1 MKLLADE
8 GVVALGIELG
18 ISQHAA
24 HRRSMCMGLSDQ
36 CRADWNKMSC
46 LSRSTTDGWPRL
58 SRASRFDLTLGH
70 DSAMR
75 TSRRY
80 GMRERPINSYGL
92 ELAPTRGTRGLLSMR
107 TTAGYGCWVRSIQY
121 SRTANLRAAATLAT
135 AFGFLWQRCRYSL
148 RNSGS

>member
-46 LSRSTTDGWPRL
+46 LSRSTTDGFYKRGCQEK
-58 SRASRFDLTLGH
+58 TLLPFRMEMEKVG
-70 DSAMR
+70 
-75 TSRRY
+75 
-80 GMRERPINSYGL
+80 
-92 ELAPTRGTRGLLSMR
+92 
-107 TTAGYGCWVRSIQY
+107 V
-121 SRTANLRAAATLAT
+121 
-135 AFGFLWQRCRYSL
+135 
-148 RNSGS
+148 